1 MKNILIS
8 IALAPYR
15 LDFYNYL
22 HQYYN
27 CEIFFLQDN
36 FTGQL
41 FDTNKIKKEC
51 IFTPHIL
58 NTGILDI
65 KILKKRKYIKNLK
78 QIIESNQPDTIFVP
92 EFSLTTIQVIFYKFF
107 HKKKFKIV
115 SICDDSYNILIGNGF
130 SKLHHYARKLLMPFI
145 DEIILVDNKVVDWYT
160 RNYKKGIWV
169 PIIRDEKI
177 LLQRFDKLQNKAL
190 EIRSRYS
197 GRKILL
203 FVGRLINVKN
213 IPILFQAYQQL
224 QTKYELFIIGDGILK
239 DELEQLSK
247 SLTINVHFLGKKEG
261 DELYLWYKIA
271 DIFILPSYREAF
283 GAVTNEALLAGC
295 KCVISKHAGSSCL
308 IKEGI
313 NGYTFNPYSAEE
325 LVECIKRTNALLST
339 DRTSQ
344 MPITFSECM
353 DNMINKLNQL

>member
-22 HQYYN
+22 HQNYN
-27 CEIFFLQDN
+27 CEIFFLQAN
-36 FTGQL
+36 FSGQL
-41 FDTNKIKKEC
+41 FDTNKIKEKC
-51 IFTPHIL
+51 IFTPHNL
-58 NTGILDI
+58 NIGL
-65 KILKKRKYIKNLK
+65 LKKRKYIKNLK
-78 QIIESNQPDTIFVP
+78 KIIESNQPDTIFVP

-107 HKKKFKIV
+107 YQKKFKIV
-115 SICDDSYNILIGNGF
+115 SICDDSYNILIGDGF

-145 DEIILVDNKVVDWYT
+145 DEIILVDNKVVDWYIK
-160 RNYKKGIWV
+160 NYKKGIWI

-177 LLQRFDKLQNKAL
+177 MLQHFDKLQNKAL
-190 EIRSRYS
+190 EIRNRYS
-197 GRKILL
+197 GKKILL

-224 QTKYELFIIGDGILK
+224 QTQYELFIIGDGILK

-271 DIFILPSYREAF
+271 DIFILPSYREPF